1 MTRGRNIGIIA
12 KRLEGTDGVSLET
25 EKWVHVLTELG
36 HRCFF
41 FAGSSDWD
49 PSHTMIVPEAHFEHP
64 RIRAINNALFVT
76 RQRTPAIS
84 ADVAALRA
92 HLHHGLQEFIR
103 RFSIDLLI
111 VENALAIPLNV
122 PLGLALTELIAESDV
137 PTIAHHHDFVWERTR
152 YALNAAEDYLQAAFP
167 PVMGSIHNVVIN
179 SHAAT
184 ELARRTGMRSTVV
197 PNVMDFDTPPAAT
210 NSYAEDLRSELDIPG
225 DHLLVLQPTRIVPR
239 KRIELAAIL
248 TRWLDVPAT
257 LVISHSAGDE
267 GLEYQ
272 RFIERLADS
281 LGVRVVLAAGRFAP
295 RRGRT
300 ADGRKVYDLGDA
312 YHAADLVTYPSII
325 EGFGNAFVEAVYH
338 RKPIVMSR
346 YAIYQTDIMPKGFRV
361 IEFDDFVSDSAV
373 RDTLDLLRDP
383 ARLRAMADHN
393 FELGRKHFSY
403 TVLRKRL
410 SVLLDHLLGRLY

>member
-1 MTRGRNIGIIA
+1 MNRIHIGIVA

-25 EKWVHVLTELG
+25 EKWVSVLTELG
-36 HRCFF
+36 HSCFF

-49 PSHTMIVPEAHFEHP
+49 ADHTLIVPEAHFEHP
-64 RIRAINNALFVT
+64 RIRAINNALFTT
-76 RQRTPAIS
+76 RQRTPAVS
-84 ADVAALRA
+84 AEVAALRA
-92 HLHHGLQEFIR
+92 HLHHRLQEFIR
-103 RFSIDLLI
+103 KFSIDLLI
-111 VENALAIPLNV
+111 VENALAIPMNV
-122 PLGLALTELIAESDV
+122 PLGLALTELIVESDV
-137 PTIAHHHDFVWERTR
+137 PAIAHHHDFVWERAR
-152 YALNAAEDYLQAAFP
+152 YARNAAEDYLQAAFP
-167 PVMGSIHNVVIN
+167 PVMGAIHNVVIN

-184 ELARRTGMRSTVV
+184 ELARRTGMRSTVI
-197 PNVMDFDTPPAAT
+197 PNVMDFDKPPAAT
-210 NSYAEDLRSELDIPG
+210 NTYADDLRRELGIDPA
-225 DHLLVLQPTRIVPR
+225 DLLILQPTRIVPR
-239 KRIELAAIL
+239 KRIELAVIL
-248 TRWLDVPAT
+248 ARWLGVPAT

-281 LGVRVVLAAGRFAP
+281 LGVRLVLAAGRFAP

-325 EGFGNAFVEAVYH
+325 EGFGNAFVEAIYH

-361 IEFDDFVSDSAV
+361 IEFDDFVSDAAV
-373 RDTLDLLRDP
+373 TDTLALLRDP
-383 ARLRAMADHN
+383 EQRRVIADHN
-393 FELGRKHFSY
+393 YELGKKHFSY

-410 SVLLDHLLGRLY
+410 SVLIDHLLGRLY